1 MNRFVKL
8 CQWWYHTR
16 PLPVAPGTMDN
27 FPKRAGVNGVKSIL
41 SDLPVAI
48 KLAIDSPDAGPDEWS
63 EKAH

>member
-1 MNRFVKL
+1 
-8 CQWWYHTR
+8 
-16 PLPVAPGTMDN
+16 MDN